1 MTSQFLHR
9 KARRTTKSSV
19 EKVRLRVFIRGAT
32 VETNTRS
39 TAMTAS
45 STLMSLPSRVRAV
58 AFSRPSSWTTCCC
71 CCCSSIL
78 EIRRAAEQVPGTFV
92 YSIPFGGNKNKSVVL
107 ASTAIQLLDD
117 RKSPIVASVGIQMK
131 LDFFQR
137 KFWTASRQCA
147 ALDGKCTISCDNE
160 DCKCYLIDNN
170 GFILVT
176 EDYSQLGLFFGEVE
190 GAVMNKLLLMG
201 SFKRITLYDYQ
212 ALCREYAG
220 STDSSCSFS
229 HPFSIVKWL
238 LTELVMGKTMMVPC
252 DTEYPAFVSERNIK
266 ETTGNIDCEGCA
278 RSFVIQQIP
287 SSNLFMVVVDN
298 KCDCSSAPLVSMDPI
313 EIIIS
318 ILNPSAH
325 NDCLKC
331 DRLKFQK
338 DRKRPES
345 CHPFHPET
353 VKPIQLG

>member
-19 EKVRLRVFIRGAT
+19 EKVRLRVFIRGTTQLAT

-176 EDYSQLGLFFGEVE
+176 EDYSQTGLFFGEVE

-220 STDSSCSFS
+220 SSDSSCSLS

-238 LTELVMGKTMMVPC
+238 LTELV
-252 DTEYPAFVSERNIK
+252 I
-266 ETTGNIDCEGCA
+266 
-278 RSFVIQQIP
+278 SFVIQQIP

-325 NDCLKC
+325 NDSLKC

-345 CHPFHPET
+345 CHPFHP
-353 VKPIQLG
+353 